1 MNLLSVFSLI
11 LAVAVLGFAILTASN
26 NPRSFLDWHGI
37 LVVMGGTFAAAAVSI
52 QLDKV
57 FLLIKIYIDRTI
69 RGRKIDYQQVTR
81 QLMIIADQIRK
92 EDSELPNTIKD
103 LNDPFMREALGLVL
117 DDSLEKAAI
126 VKVLYQRSNTL
137 FERYHLDASRFK
149 GLGKYPPA
157 MGLLGAVTGMIALLG
172 GLGKPG
178 AEKTMGPAMSIALVA
193 TLYGIALANFFVIPI
208 GESLMDSAKEMKRK
222 NEIIIHGIKLIL
234 DDTNPVLMEEELNSF
249 LLPSERIDRKKIGNS
264 KQAAA

>member
-11 LAVAVLGFAILTASN
+11 LAVAVLGIALFTASN
-26 NPRSFLDWHGI
+26 NPRSFLDVHGL
-37 LVVMGGTFAAAAVSI
+37 LVVLGGTFAAAAVSI
-52 QLDKV
+52 QLDRV

-69 RGRKIDYQQVTR
+69 RGRKIDYQKVTK
-81 QLMIIADQIRK
+81 QLMIVADMIRREDPELSNHVK
-92 EDSELPNTIKD
+92 EM
-103 LNDPFMREALGLVL
+103 NDPFMRDALELVL
-117 DDSLEKAAI
+117 DDSLEKEAI
-126 VKVLYQRSNTL
+126 VKVLYQRSNTV
-137 FERYHLDASRFK
+137 FERHHLDASRFK

-222 NEIIIHGIKLIL
+222 NEIIIHGVKLIL
-234 DDTNPVLMEEELNSF
+234 EETNPVLMEEELNSF
-249 LLPSERIDRKKIGNS
+249 LLPSERIDRKKIGNTR
-264 KQAAA
+264 QAAA